1 MEKIDVM
8 LVAADEKSL
17 ESVAKNLNTD
27 AINLGGALTDIP
39 KKKSFPVGKEKI
51 TAYPFL
57 SIASVAANF
66 KNFFWLV
73 GGTNDTSE
81 LLKLQK
87 FSVRHAE
94 RQKILVQKF
103 PCRRICQPDE
113 TKIFFAHRIE
123 NRLCATRSE

>member
-66 KNFFWLV
+66 KNFFNFFNRA
-73 GGTNDTSE
+73 GGREVSTSFRPR
-81 LLKLQK
+81 K
-87 FSVRHAE
+87 
-94 RQKILVQKF
+94 
-103 PCRRICQPDE
+103 
-113 TKIFFAHRIE
+113 
-123 NRLCATRSE
+123 